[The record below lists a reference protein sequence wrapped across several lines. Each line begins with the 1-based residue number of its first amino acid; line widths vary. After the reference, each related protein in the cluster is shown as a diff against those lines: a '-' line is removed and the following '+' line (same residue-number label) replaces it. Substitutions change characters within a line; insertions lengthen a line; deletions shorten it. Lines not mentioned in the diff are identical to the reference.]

1 MTASTPSSNTA
12 VSAGRDPHRAPLA
25 SRLGPSLRS
34 GEAGTPAR
42 RSRSAVVIGASMAG
56 LSAAAVLSSRF
67 DSVVIVERDVLPDDP
82 DDRKGVPQGRHAHGL
97 LPAGL
102 SRLVD
107 WFPGITE
114 ELLAAG
120 ATYADIGGDVV
131 WYQGD
136 GYRARFATGMAGPL
150 ASRPLLEHVVRRRTL
165 ALPNVS
171 LRAGAG
177 ATGLITTDDRATVTG
192 VSLQDGTTLTAD
204 LVVDASGRVGHSLRW
219 LRELGYEP
227 PPTTE
232 IDIDVAYA
240 SRRVRLGGPAPDW
253 KFAISL
259 GGPPSGRWGVAFPLE
274 SGEWIVTLTGLHGD
288 RPPTDHAGFLAFA
301 RSLPSPEVADV
312 LESAVP
318 TGPIVTHRLRSN
330 QRRHV
335 ERMRDVPGGLVMLGD
350 AVCSFNPT
358 YGQGMST
365 AALQAEALGQALDR
379 TTTTDARFVKAFYK
393 RAAKAITPAWQL
405 TTGAD
410 FALAATT
417 GHKPP
422 GTDLM
427 NRYMRH
433 AFRASQ
439 VSEKVAMRVIEVTTL
454 LRPPPALV
462 TPPMVVAVLRA
473 SRRAR
478 RMAPAASQPVRQ
490 RMAA

>member
-1 MTASTPSSNTA
+1 MTATASNPCRNT
-12 VSAGRDPHRAPLA
+12 
-25 SRLGPSLRS
+25 
-34 GEAGTPAR
+34 
-42 RSRSAVVIGASMAG
+42 AVVIGASMAG

-67 DSVVIVERDVLPDDP
+67 ASVVVVERDVLPDDP
-82 DDRKGVPQGRHAHGL
+82 DNRKGVPQGRHAHGL

-131 WYQGD
+131 WFQGD

-171 LRAGAG
+171 LRTGAG

-192 VSLQDGTTLTAD
+192 VSLQDGTSLAAD

-219 LRELGYEP
+219 LRELGYQP

-240 SRRVRLGGPAPDW
+240 SRRVRLTGAAPDW

-274 SGEWIVTLTGLHGD
+274 SGDWIVTLTGLHGD
-288 RPPTDHAGFLAFA
+288 RPPTDDPGFLAFA
-301 RSLPSPEVADV
+301 RSLPSPEVAGV

-318 TGPIVTHRLRSN
+318 TSPIVTHRLRSN

-365 AALQAEALGQALDR
+365 ATLQAEALSQALDR
-379 TTTTDARFVKAFYK
+379 TTTTDARFVRAFYK

-410 FALAATT
+410 FALPGTI

-433 AFRASQ
+433 VLRASQ
-439 VSEKVAMRVIEVTTL
+439 VSENVAMRVIEVTTL
-454 LRPPPALV
+454 LRPPPALL
-462 TPPMVVAVLRA
+462 TPAMLVAVFRG
-473 SRRAR
+473 SRRAA
-478 RMAPAASQPVRQ
+478 RMAPAAQQPVGQ
-490 RMAA
+490 PVAA

>member
-1 MTASTPSSNTA
+1 MTSRRTHRPS
-12 VSAGRDPHRAPLA
+12 R
-25 SRLGPSLRS
+25 
-34 GEAGTPAR
+34 GT
-42 RSRSAVVIGASMAG
+42 AVVIGGSMAG
-56 LSAAAVLSSRF
+56 LSAAAVLAARF
-67 DSVVIVERDVLPDDP
+67 SSVVIVERDALPDEP
-82 DDRKGVPQGRHAHGL
+82 ADRKGVPQGRHAHGL
-97 LPAGL
+97 LPSGL
-102 SRLVD
+102 ERLEG
-107 WFPGITE
+107 WFPGLTQ
-114 ELLAAG
+114 ELVDAG
-120 ATYADIGGDVV
+120 ASYVDIGRDAV
-131 WYQGD
+131 WYQGG
-136 GYRARFATGMAGPL
+136 GYRIRFSTGVAGPV
-150 ASRPLLEHVVRRRTL
+150 ASRALLEHHVRRRAL

-171 LRAGAG
+171 LRAGARV
-177 ATGLITTDDRATVTG
+177 TGLTTTDDRATVTG
-192 VSLQDGTTLTAD
+192 VSLQDGTTLAAD

-219 LRELGYEP
+219 LRELGYQP

-232 IDIDVAYA
+232 IDVDVAYA
-240 SRRVRLGGPAPDW
+240 SRRVRLAGAAPDW

-288 RPPTDHAGFLAFA
+288 RPPTDDAGFLAFA
-301 RSLPSPEVADV
+301 RSLPSPEVAGL

-330 QRRHV
+330 LRRHV
-335 ERMRDVPGGLVMLGD
+335 ERMRHVPGGLVMLGD

-379 TTTTDARFVKAFYK
+379 TTTTDARFVKAFYR

-410 FALAATT
+410 FALAATV
-417 GHKPP
+417 GRRPP
-422 GTDLM
+422 GTDLV

-454 LRPPPALV
+454 LRPPPALLTPAMLV
-462 TPPMVVAVLRA
+462 TVLRA
-473 SRRAR
+473 SRRAA
-478 RMAPAASQPVRQ
+478 RMAPAAPRPVRQ
-490 RMAA
+490 ALAA